1 MDPLFLTLDEVL
13 ALHEDQIRRYG
24 GSPGLRD
31 MALLS
36 SAVAMPRATFDGA
49 LLHESLFEM
58 SAAYLYHLAKNH
70 PFVDGNKRTAL
81 AAALAFL
88 WLNDHELEAGED
100 ELTEL
105 VLGVAEGSVS
115 KAQVAVF
122 VAEHSK
128 PVGPGDTVPSDRG

>member
-1 MDPLFLTLDEVL
+1 MDPHFLTLDEVL

-24 GSPGLRD
+24 GSHGLRD
-31 MALLS
+31 PGLLS
-36 SAVAMPRATFDGA
+36 SAVGTPRATFGGT

-58 SAAYLYHLAKNH
+58 AAAYLYHLARNH

-105 VLGVAEGSVS
+105 VLGVAAGSVS

-122 VAEHSK
+122 LEEHASA
-128 PVGPGDTVPSDRG
+128 S

>member
-31 MALLS
+31 PGLLS
-36 SAVAMPRATFDGA
+36 SAVAVPRATFDGA
-49 LLHESLFEM
+49 LLHGSLFEM
-58 SAAYLYHLAKNH
+58 AAAYLYHLARNH
-70 PFVDGNKRTAL
+70 PFIDGNKRTAL

-105 VLGVAEGSVS
+105 VLGVAAGSVS

-122 VAEHSK
+122 LEAHA
-128 PVGPGDTVPSDRG
+128 GPISNPS

>member
-1 MDPLFLTLDEVL
+1 MAPCFLTLDEVL

-24 GSPGLRD
+24 GAIGLRD
-31 MALLS
+31 AGLLS
-36 SAVAMPRATFDGA
+36 SAVATPRATFAGE
-49 LLHESLFEM
+49 LLHGTLVEIA
-58 SAAYLYHLAKNH
+58 AAYLYQLARNH

-81 AAALAFL
+81 AACLAFL

-105 VLGVAEGSVS
+105 VLGVAAGYVS

-122 VAEHSK
+122 LEERVARLDEA
-128 PVGPGDTVPSDRG
+128 G